1 LTIVVFFST
10 FVSSFA
16 GGFTIV
22 VVFFSTGTAVGTGV
36 TRASHPDRMAAAI
49 TRMVS
54 GFIGF
59 IGCSNRTDFWWLV
72 S

>member
-1 LTIVVFFST
+1 
-10 FVSSFA
+10 
-16 GGFTIV
+16 
-22 VVFFSTGTAVGTGV
+22 V